1 MTPEATEIEVEV
13 LEIDGAAPL
22 VAHTRASETPSPAG
36 ERQDWRHWQGR
47 VRKLDSRW
55 WPLWVFLG
63 IIALLVLFT
72 LGLVIG
78 VFLLVARIFLK
89 IVRAIL
95 R

>member
-13 LEIDGAAPL
+13 LEIDGVAPAL
-22 VAHTRASETPSPAG
+22 PQVRPEDAPPPQG
-36 ERQDWRHWQGR
+36 KWQDWRQWHGQLG
-47 VRKLDSRW
+47 KLDSRW

-78 VFLLVARIFLK
+78 VFLLVVRIFLK
-89 IVRAIL
+89 IVQAIL